1 MSGSGGTIWLASAE
15 ERPDFMRVIAGK
27 FRSRQLKSLKG
38 MALRPT
44 SDRLRETL
52 FNVLGDRVAGSFFV
66 DVFAGTGAVGIE
78 AVSRGAREVAFIEK
92 HGPAATLIKRNLDS
106 LQVGQ
111 GTQVLT
117 VDAVHGLEVLGK
129 SHAANGAGPD
139 IVFLDPPYGNI
150 KDYDRVL
157 SCLGFEALLHEGSL
171 VVAEHRRNFDLPAT
185 VGNLQQVRVLRQG
198 DAVLSFYRYGKKVPA
213 ATTNS

>member
-1 MSGSGGTIWLASAE
+1 
-15 ERPDFMRVIAGK
+15 MRVIAGK

-78 AVSRGAREVAFIEK
+78 ALSRGARKVAFIEK
-92 HGPAATLIKRNLDS
+92 HSPAATLIKKNLESLEVRNGVEILS
-106 LQVGQ
+106 
-111 GTQVLT
+111 

-129 SHAANGAGPD
+129 AEGGKDTGPH
-139 IVFLDPPYGNI
+139 IVFMDPPYGNVE
-150 KDYDRVL
+150 DYGRVL
-157 SCLGFEALLHEGSL
+157 SCLGFEGLLREGSL
-171 VVAEHRRNFDLPAT
+171 VIAEHRRNFELPEAA
-185 VGNLQQVRVLRQG
+185 GNLERVRVLRQG
-198 DAVLSFYRYGKKVPA
+198 DAVLSFYRFRNKVP
-213 ATTNS
+213 SS